1 MRLHTIDT
9 GRCCA
14 AAAALLLLVAPV
26 EAQVTPAPPAATAAP
41 ATVARAADVA
51 SIDAIIAAIYDVIS
65 GPAGAAR
72 DWDRFR
78 SLFAAGARLI
88 PTGKTPEGTPR
99 IRVGDVEAYIATSG
113 PALVKSGFFEREI
126 GRQTERFGNIAH
138 VFSTYDS
145 RRAATDAAP
154 FARGINSIQL
164 YFDGARWWVVTI
176 LWDSERE
183 GNPIPAGYLAP
194 RG

>member
-9 GRCCA
+9 GRWCA
-14 AAAALLLLVAPV
+14 AAAGLLLLVVPV
-26 EAQVTPAPPAATAAP
+26 GAQVTPAPPATTAAP

-78 SLFAAGARLI
+78 SLFVAGARLI

-99 IRVGDVEAYIATSG
+99 IRVGDVEAYITMSG
-113 PALVKSGFFEREI
+113 PALVKNGFFEREI
-126 GRQTERFGNIAH
+126 GRRTERFGNIAH

-164 YFDGARWWVVTI
+164 YFDGTRWWVVTI

-183 GNPIPAGYLAP
+183 GNPIPAGYLVP